1 MAHLDQRDAITV
13 YHDGLVELLDQ
24 PEFASVERARAIV
37 EVLER
42 PQVLRELIPSVPQD
56 DGIRS

>member
-1 MAHLDQRDAITV
+1 MAHLDQQDAITV

-42 PQVLRELIPSVPQD
+42 PRCCAK
-56 DGIRS
+56 RSPASPRMTGSGS